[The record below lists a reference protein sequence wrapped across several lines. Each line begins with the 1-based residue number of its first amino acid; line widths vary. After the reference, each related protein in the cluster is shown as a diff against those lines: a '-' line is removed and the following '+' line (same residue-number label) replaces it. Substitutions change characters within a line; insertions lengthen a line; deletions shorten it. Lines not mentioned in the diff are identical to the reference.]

1 MNVRETM
8 TASRELGAAARAAGV
23 RSFDISGAEAV
34 SLASVAV
41 DAFLIIATSIATG
54 VIYHLID
61 MQRVGDPVVF
71 LGTGAFVAA
80 VFCGVTRILGTAK
93 GLQVSTA
100 LGRARLAVTAWG
112 STFLFLAFLAF
123 SLKIGAG
130 FSRGAVLSFAFA
142 GLGVVV
148 LSRVF
153 TPRLLA
159 HAGATGAHR
168 GHEVVVLAA
177 SGELERHVLTDALR
191 REGCS
196 QIKLIEFDADC
207 EPIAW
212 VTERKL
218 LLERVLEAAR
228 VSGPGEIYVFAPTL
242 SQERIQSVMSGL
254 RLVPRAI
261 YVVPNEAVAQLL
273 RYSVRAVG
281 PTVAIEMQKAPLS
294 AAERAVKRAIDI
306 VAASAATL
314 FVLPLFAAIAV
325 AIKLDSSGPVFFRQ
339 NRNGYRGEPF
349 RIFKFRTM
357 TVMEDGGTVVQ
368 ASRNDQRV
376 TRVGRFLRRTSLD
389 ELPQLFNVL
398 SGEMSLV
405 GPRPHALAHDE
416 LYARMIENYAVR
428 QHVKPGI
435 TGWAQVNGYRGET
448 PTLDLMYRRIEYDLW
463 YAANCS
469 LPLDILILVRTATV
483 LWGQNAY

>member
-1 MNVRETM
+1 M
-8 TASRELGAAARAAGV
+8 TASHELGAARAAAA
-23 RSFDISGAEAV
+23 RSFDVSGAEAV
-34 SLASVAV
+34 SAASIAV
-41 DAFLIIATSIATG
+41 DAALIIATSLATG
-54 VIYHLID
+54 LAYQAILL
-61 MQRVGDPVVF
+61 GKESDPTIF

-80 VFCGVTRILGTAK
+80 IFCGVTRILGTANA
-93 GLQVSTA
+93 LQVSTA
-100 LGRARLAVTAWG
+100 LGRARIAVTAWA

-153 TPRLLA
+153 TPRVLA
-159 HAGATGAHR
+159 HVGATGAHR
-168 GHEVVVLAA
+168 GHEVIVVSA
-177 SGELERHVLTDALR
+177 SGELERQVLTDALR
-191 REGCS
+191 REGS
-196 QIKLIEFDADC
+196 SAVKLIEFDADC
-207 EPIAW
+207 DAIAW

-218 LLERVLEAAR
+218 LLERVLETAR
-228 VSGPGEIYVFAPTL
+228 ISGAGEIYVFAPSL
-242 SQERIQSVMSGL
+242 SQERVQSLMSGL

-261 YVVPNEAVAQLL
+261 YVVPNESVARLL

-281 PTVAIEMQKAPLS
+281 PIVAIEMQKAPLS
-294 AAERAVKRAIDI
+294 AAERAVKRTID
-306 VAASAATL
+306 VAVASAATL

-325 AIKLDSSGPVFFRQ
+325 AIKLDSSGPVLFRQ
-339 NRNGYRGEPF
+339 SRNGCRGEPF

-376 TRVGRFLRRTSLD
+376 TRIGRFLRRTSLD

-398 SGEMSLV
+398 AGEMSLV

-416 LYARMIENYAVR
+416 LYAKMIENYALR

-448 PTLDLMYRRIEYDLW
+448 PTVDLMYRRIEYDLW

-469 LPLDILILVRTATV
+469 LPLDILILVRTVTV

>member
-1 MNVRETM
+1 M
-8 TASRELGAAARAAGV
+8 TASHELGAGARAAGV
-23 RSFDISGAEAV
+23 RSFDVSGAEAV
-34 SLASVAV
+34 SLASVAI
-41 DAFLIIATSIATG
+41 DAFLVIATSIATG
-54 VIYHLID
+54 VVYH
-61 MQRVGDPVVF
+61 QVEFRTFGDPVAF
-71 LGTGAFVAA
+71 FGTGAFVAA
-80 VFCGVTRILGTAK
+80 IFCGVTRILGTAQA
-93 GLQVSTA
+93 LQVSTA
-100 LGRARLAVTAWG
+100 MGRARIAITAWA

-130 FSRGAVLSFAFA
+130 FSRGAVLSFAFT

-159 HAGATGAHR
+159 HLGQTGAHR
-168 GHEVVVLAA
+168 GHEVIVA
-177 SGELERHVLTDALR
+177 SSSDGLERQVLIDALR

-196 QIKLIEFDADC
+196 AVKLIEFDAECDA
-207 EPIAW
+207 ITW
-212 VTERKL
+212 VSERKR
-218 LLERVLEAAR
+218 LLENMLEAAR
-228 VSGPGEIYVFAPTL
+228 ISGPGEIYIFAPSL
-242 SQERIQSVMSGL
+242 SQERSASIMTGL
-254 RLVPRAI
+254 RLVPRAV
-261 YVVPNEAVAQLL
+261 YSVPNETVARLL
-273 RYSVRAVG
+273 RYAVRSVG

-294 AAERAVKRAIDI
+294 AAERAVKRTID
-306 VAASAATL
+306 VTVASAATL
-314 FVLPLFAAIAV
+314 FVLPLLVVIAI
-325 AIKLDSSGPVFFRQ
+325 AIKLDSRGPVLFRQ
-339 NRNGYRGEPF
+339 SRNGYRGEPF

-357 TVMEDGGTVVQ
+357 TVMEDGRSVTQ

-398 SGEMSLV
+398 AGEMSLV
-405 GPRPHALAHDE
+405 GPRPHAIAHDE
-416 LYARMIENYAVR
+416 LYAKMIENYALR

-448 PTLDLMYRRIEYDLW
+448 PTVDLMYRRIEFDLW

-469 LPLDILILVRTATV
+469 LALDVLILVRTATV

>member
-1 MNVRETM
+1 M
-8 TASRELGAAARAAGV
+8 TAGHELGAAGRAVGV
-23 RSFDISGAEAV
+23 RSFDVSGAEAV
-34 SLASVAV
+34 SLISVAI
-41 DAFLIIATSIATG
+41 DAFLIVATSVVTG
-54 VIYHLID
+54 VVYHQIEIHTF
-61 MQRVGDPVVF
+61 GDPGIF
-71 LGTGAFVAA
+71 FGTGAFVAA
-80 VFCGVTRILGTAK
+80 IFCGVTRILGTA
-93 GLQVSTA
+93 QARQISTA
-100 LGRARLAVTAWG
+100 LGRARIAITAWA

-130 FSRGAVLSFAFA
+130 FSRGAVLSFAFT

-153 TPRLLA
+153 TPRVLA
-159 HAGATGAHR
+159 HFGQTGAHR
-168 GHEVVVLAA
+168 GHEVIVISAA
-177 SGELERHVLTDALR
+177 GGLERQVLIDALR
-191 REGCS
+191 REGS
-196 QIKLIEFDADC
+196 SAVKLIEFNAECDA
-207 EPIAW
+207 ISW
-212 VTERKL
+212 VSERKT
-218 LLERVLEAAR
+218 LLEHVLEAAR
-228 VSGPGEIYVFAPTL
+228 VSGPGEIYIFAPSL
-242 SQERIQSVMSGL
+242 AQERSASIMTGL

-261 YVVPNEAVAQLL
+261 YIVPNEAVSRLL
-273 RYSVRAVG
+273 RYAVRSVG
-281 PTVAIEMQKAPLS
+281 STVAIEMQKAPLS
-294 AAERAVKRAIDI
+294 ASERATKRTIDVI
-306 VAASAATL
+306 VASAATL
-314 FVLPLFAAIAV
+314 FVLPLLLVIAL
-325 AIKLDSSGPVFFRQ
+325 AIKLDSRGPVLFRQ
-339 NRNGYRGEPF
+339 SRNGYRGEPF

-357 TVMEDGGTVVQ
+357 TVMEDGGSVVQ

-416 LYARMIENYAVR
+416 LYAKMIENYALR

-448 PTLDLMYRRIEYDLW
+448 PTVDLMYRRIEFDLW

-469 LPLDILILVRTATV
+469 LALDVLILVRTATV

>member
-1 MNVRETM
+1 M
-8 TASRELGAAARAAGV
+8 TASHELGAAARAAAV
-23 RSFDISGAEAV
+23 RSFDVSGVEAV
-34 SLASVAV
+34 SLVSVAI
-41 DAFLIIATSIATG
+41 DAVLIILTSMATG
-54 VIYHLID
+54 VVYHLIEVD
-61 MQRVGDPVVF
+61 TFGDPGIF

-80 VFCGVTRILGTAK
+80 IFCGVTRILGTANA
-93 GLQVSTA
+93 LQVSTA
-100 LGRARLAVTAWG
+100 LGRARIAVTAWA

-153 TPRLLA
+153 TPRVLA
-159 HAGATGAHR
+159 HVGATGAHR
-168 GHEVVVLAA
+168 GHEVIVVSA
-177 SGELERHVLTDALR
+177 SGELERQVLTDALR
-191 REGCS
+191 REGS
-196 QIKLIEFDADC
+196 SAVKLIEFDAGCDAV
-207 EPIAW
+207 AW

-218 LLERVLEAAR
+218 LLERVLETAR
-228 VSGPGEIYVFAPTL
+228 ISGPGEIYVFAPSL
-242 SQERIQSVMSGL
+242 SQERVQSLMSGL

-261 YVVPNEAVAQLL
+261 YVVPNESVARLL

-294 AAERAVKRAIDI
+294 AAERAGKRAIDI
-306 VAASAATL
+306 VVASAATI

-325 AIKLDSSGPVFFRQ
+325 AIKLDSPGPVFFRQ
-339 NRNGYRGEPF
+339 SRNGIRGEPF

-357 TVMEDGGTVVQ
+357 SVMEDGGTVVQ
-368 ASRNDQRV
+368 ASKNDQRV
-376 TRVGRFLRRTSLD
+376 TRLGRFLRRTSLD

-416 LYARMIENYAVR
+416 LYAKMIENYALR

-448 PTLDLMYRRIEYDLW
+448 PTVDLMYRRIEFDLW

-469 LPLDILILVRTATV
+469 LPLDILILIRTVTV

>member
-1 MNVRETM
+1 M
-8 TASRELGAAARAAGV
+8 TASHELGAAARAAGV
-23 RSFDISGAEAV
+23 RPFDVSGTEAV
-34 SLASVAV
+34 SVASLAI
-41 DAFLIIATSIATG
+41 DALLIIATSIATG

-61 MQRVGDPVVF
+61 LQRVGDPVVF

-100 LGRARLAVTAWG
+100 LGRARIAVTVWG

-159 HAGATGAHR
+159 QAGATGAHR

-177 SGELERHVLTDALR
+177 AGELERHVLMEALR

-196 QIKLIEFDADC
+196 EIKLIEFDAHCDT
-207 EPIAW
+207 IGW
-212 VTERKL
+212 VSERKL

-228 VSGPGEIYVFAPTL
+228 VSGPGEIYIFAPTL

-261 YVVPNEAVAQLL
+261 YVVPNESVAQLL

-281 PTVAIEMQKAPLS
+281 STVAIEMQKAPLS
-294 AAERAVKRAIDI
+294 TAERAVKRAIDI
-306 VAASAATL
+306 VVALAATL
-314 FVLPLFAAIAV
+314 FVFPLFATIAI
-325 AIKLDSSGPVFFRQ
+325 AIKLDSSGPVLFRQ

-357 TVMEDGGTVVQ
+357 TVMEDGGIVVQ

-376 TRVGRFLRRTSLD
+376 TRIGRFLRRTSLD

-416 LYARMIENYAVR
+416 LYARMIENYALR

-469 LPLDILILVRTATV
+469 LPLDILILVRTVTV
-483 LWGQNAY
+483 LWGQNTY

>member
-1 MNVRETM
+1 M
-8 TASRELGAAARAAGV
+8 TTSHGLGATARPAAL
-23 RSFDISGAEAV
+23 RSFDVSGAEAV
-34 SLASVAV
+34 SLWSVVIDALLIVSASIVTGTFYSEVIV
-41 DAFLIIATSIATG
+41 DKA
-54 VIYHLID
+54 
-61 MQRVGDPVVF
+61 GDPGIF
-71 LGTGAFVAA
+71 FGTGAFVAA
-80 VFCGVTRILGTAK
+80 IYCGVTRLMGSANA
-93 GLQVSTA
+93 LQVSTA
-100 LGRARLAVTAWG
+100 FGRARIAVTAWA

-177 SGELERHVLTDALR
+177 SAELERHVLTEALR

-207 EPIAW
+207 DAIVW

-273 RYSVRAVG
+273 RYSVRTIG
-281 PTVAIEMQKAPLS
+281 STVAIEMQKAPLS
-294 AAERAVKRAIDI
+294 GAERAVKRAIDI
-306 VAASAATL
+306 VTASAATV
-314 FVLPLFAAIAV
+314 FVLPLFAAIAI

-339 NRNGYRGEPF
+339 SRNGFRGEPF

-416 LYARMIENYAVR
+416 LYARMIENYALR